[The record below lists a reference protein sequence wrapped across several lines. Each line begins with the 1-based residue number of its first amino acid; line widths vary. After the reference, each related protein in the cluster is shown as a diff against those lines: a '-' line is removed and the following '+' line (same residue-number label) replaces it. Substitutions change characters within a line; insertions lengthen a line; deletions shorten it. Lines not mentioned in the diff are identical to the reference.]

1 MAPYR
6 IASLQQYHKFRGLAG
21 PAHPL
26 ISVFRIEEI
35 VRLREDEPEHIVQ
48 DFYSFAL
55 KQDVN
60 CRLRYGQQDYDFTEG
75 RLMFIAPQQV
85 YSLRGVQGLTH
96 AGWALLVHPDFFW
109 NTSLLRTIRAYD
121 YFGYAVHEALVLT
134 EREEATLVD
143 IFRTIHAECQG
154 TIDAFSKPVIVSWIE
169 VLLNYADR
177 FYHRQFIT
185 REREHH
191 AILVRLEDLL
201 AKRFTPDR
209 LAQDGVPT
217 VIDISAA
224 LHLTPGYLSNLLRVL
239 TGKSTQQHLQDR
251 IIERAKERLSL
262 EDAPV
267 GEIAYGLGFNYPQS
281 FSKLFK
287 AKTGVT
293 PSAFR
298 RSFG

>member
-35 VRLREDEPEHIVQ
+35 ARLREDEPEHIVQ
-48 DFYSFAL
+48 DFYSIAL

-85 YSLRGVQGLTH
+85 YSLGAQQNLTH
-96 AGWALLVHPDFFW
+96 AGWALLVHPDFFYS
-109 NTSLLRTIRAYD
+109 TALLRTIRQYAYFD
-121 YFGYAVHEALVLT
+121 YAVHEALVLT
-134 EREEATLVD
+134 EPEEAKLVD
-143 IFRTIHAECQG
+143 IFRTIHTECQAN
-154 TIDAFSKPVIVSWIE
+154 INAFSKPVIVSWIE
-169 VLLNYADR
+169 VLLNCANRY
-177 FYHRQFIT
+177 YHRQFLT
-185 REREHH
+185 REREHRE
-191 AILVRLEDLL
+191 ILIRLEELL
-201 AKRFTPDR
+201 TERFRPER
-209 LAQDGVPT
+209 LAREGVPT
-217 VIDISAA
+217 VVDLSAA
-224 LHLTPGYLSNLLRVL
+224 LHLTPSYLSSLLRVL
-239 TGKSTQQHLQDR
+239 TGKSTQQHLQDK

-267 GEIAYGLGFNYPQS
+267 GEIAYGLGFDYPQS
-281 FSKLFK
+281 FSKLFR
-287 AKTGVT
+287 ARTGVT